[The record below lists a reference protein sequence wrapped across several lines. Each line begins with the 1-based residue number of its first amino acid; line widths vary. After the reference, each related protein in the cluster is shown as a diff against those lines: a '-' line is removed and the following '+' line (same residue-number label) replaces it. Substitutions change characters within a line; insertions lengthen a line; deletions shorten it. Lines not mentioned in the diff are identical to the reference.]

1 MVKFKSTCCY
11 CGTGCGLE
19 ITDLGNNKIIVEG
32 DKNHPSSKGALCSKG
47 LNLHYTAW
55 DKSDRLLYPEMRWSK
70 NMPRQRVSWD
80 TALER
85 TAKVFKT
92 FIEKFGP
99 DSVAFYASGQCL
111 TEEYYVVNKLIK
123 GFIGSNNIDTNSR
136 LCMSSAVVGYKL
148 SLGED
153 SVPVCYDDIELS
165 DCILAAGANPAWCHP
180 IIWRRVEAHKLSN
193 PNIKLVCIDPRKTDT
208 AKSCDLHLQLKPG
221 TDVTLFNAI
230 ARVLI
235 ENAWIDNNFIIHHTD
250 GFQKLKE
257 IVFSQTLQ
265 EAAIICDVPAEDIF
279 LAASYIGKAQGFL
292 SMWTMGLN
300 QSVIGVNKNL
310 SLINL
315 HLITGQIGKPGA
327 GPFSLT
333 GQPNAMGGREVGGL
347 SNLLPAHRNLLD
359 ANDRK
364 EVEDFWG
371 SPVKISSKNGLTA
384 TEMFEALSDGRLKA
398 IWIMCTNPL
407 VSLPDVRMAEA
418 ALKNAKF
425 VVVQEISSK
434 PETLQYA
441 DVVLPAATW
450 TEKEGTMTNAE
461 RRISYLQK
469 ITDAPGEA
477 LPDAEIITRFAHKMG
492 FEKEFD
498 YLVDRCSLS
507 VNSFSSE
514 STLKRTTINGQRT
527 TNNDKIFAEHAA
539 LTKGTSI
546 DISHLTYDV
555 LKTQGTYQWGNKRLF
570 EDRKFYTPNQRA
582 QIQGCDDENKSEK
595 PTSEYPLILTTV
607 RIRDQWHTMSR
618 SGKVN
623 KLNQH
628 ISEPLLEIN
637 PIDAKFR
644 HIHDGEMVEISNAR
658 GKMRARATL
667 TEDIKHGVIA
677 LPIHWGKR
685 NGLDLSRV
693 NNITNNL
700 VDPRS
705 KEPDFKFSA
714 VEVSKISQTK
724 KKIVIIGAGAAGCGF
739 INTYRGLNDEDEIH
753 VFSRE
758 IYPFYNRVMLPDYV
772 SGTQTWEQLQKLN
785 EKDFYEKNI
794 VVHKGL
800 GIKKINPENKTLE
813 DDKGETHHY
822 DILILGMGSR
832 ANILRD
838 IPQHLSG
845 IFTMRS
851 RHDAD
856 NLLKTIT
863 HHSSALSHQTSDISL
878 RGTLKTDGSQMK
890 ANVVVIGGGLLGLEM
905 AASLNEMGLKVS
917 IVQRISR
924 FMDRQL
930 DPLASQLLH
939 EEIIERGIDVYYND
953 FVQTFF
959 GSEPNSTEHLNL
971 SEELPNLQDGS
982 RFKAQ
987 NSKLTAVR
995 LSSGRKIN
1003 CDAIV
1008 MAVGTSPNVELARE
1022 AGLKCNRGVI
1032 VNDFLQTN
1040 DPNIFAMGEIA
1051 EWRGQMWGITAGAED
1066 QAGVAARFIAGDV
1079 AKPYNGSLSM
1089 NILKM
1094 EGLQLSSIGRV
1105 ESPENDSSFEEI
1117 LFIDKAKR
1125 YYKKCIIQNDKL
1137 VGTILIGDK
1146 SEFLDF
1152 KNLIQNGIELSE
1164 KRLELLRSGKK
1175 TEPII
1180 GKLVCVCNSVGEGN
1194 LINKIKSGCKNF
1206 SQLCN
1211 ETGAGTGCGSCK
1223 MEVKSILNYE
1233 LLAMSHEPQQNNT
1246 AQSSKLTAQSSKL

>member
-19 ITDLGNNKIIVEG
+19 VSDLGNNKIIVEG
-32 DKNHPSSKGALCSKG
+32 DKNHPSNKGALCSKG

-70 NMPRQRVSWD
+70 NLPRQRVSWD

-165 DCILAAGANPAWCHP
+165 DCIMAAGANPAWCHP
-180 IIWRRVEAHKLSN
+180 IIWRRVEAHKAAN
-193 PNIKLVCIDPRKTDT
+193 PDVKLICIDPRKTDT
-208 AKSCDLHLQLKPG
+208 AKSCDLHLQIKPG
-221 TDVTLFNAI
+221 TDVTIFNAI
-230 ARVLI
+230 ARAII
-235 ENAWIDNNFIIHHTD
+235 ENAWIDNNFITHHTD

-257 IVFSQTLQ
+257 IVFLKTIQ
-265 EAAIICDVPAEDIF
+265 EAAAICDVPAEDIF
-279 LAASYIGKAQGFL
+279 LAASYIGKAKGFL

-371 SPVKISSKNGLTA
+371 SPVKISPKNGLTA
-384 TEMFEALSDGRLKA
+384 TEMFEALNDGRLKA

-407 VSLPDVRMAEA
+407 VSLPDVRVAEA

-434 PETLQYA
+434 PETLKYA

-461 RRISYLQK
+461 RRISYLHK

-492 FEKEFD
+492 FAKEFD
-498 YLVDRCSLS
+498 YLNVETLNATSLRS
-507 VNSFSSE
+507 
-514 STLKRTTINGQRT
+514 
-527 TNNDKIFAEHAA
+527 DKIFAEHAA
-539 LTKGTSI
+539 LTKGTNI
-546 DISHLTYDV
+546 DISNITYDIF
-555 LKTQGTYQWGNKRLF
+555 KTKGTVQWGNARLF
-570 EDRKFYTPNQRA
+570 EDKKFYTPNQKA
-582 QIQGCDDENKSEK
+582 QIHGCDDENKSEK
-595 PTSEYPLILTTV
+595 PTPEHPLILTTV

-637 PIDAKFR
+637 PFDGKFR
-644 HIHDGEMVEISNAR
+644 HINDGEMVEISNGR
-658 GKMRARATL
+658 GNMRARATF
-667 TEDIKHGVIA
+667 TEDIKRGVIA
-677 LPIHWGKR
+677 LPMHWGKK
-685 NGLDLSRV
+685 NGTDLSRV

-714 VEVSKISQTK
+714 VEVTRISQTK
-724 KKIVIIGAGAAGCGF
+724 KKIVIIGAGAASCGF
-739 INTYRGLNDEDEIH
+739 INTYRCLNEEDDIH

-772 SGTQTWEQLQKLN
+772 SGTQTWEQLQKLD

-800 GIKKINPENKTLE
+800 GIKKINPDNKTLE
-813 DDKGETHHY
+813 DDKGETHKY

-832 ANILRD
+832 ANVLRD

-856 NLLKTIT
+856 KLLQTLGKNLLGFEN
-863 HHSSALSHQTSDISL
+863 L
-878 RGTLKTDGSQMK
+878 RGLGSK
-890 ANVVVIGGGLLGLEM
+890 SVVVIGGGLLGLEM
-905 AASLNEMGLKVS
+905 AASLNEMGIKVT

-939 EEIIERGIDVYYND
+939 EEIVARGIDVYYND
-953 FVQTFF
+953 FVQTYF
-959 GSEPNSTEHLNL
+959 GSEPFAL
-971 SEELPNLQDGS
+971 SNEPRSRTKAESSEL
-982 RFKAQ
+982 RAQ
-987 NSKLTAVR
+987 SSQLTAVR
-995 LSSGRKIN
+995 LSSGRKID

-1008 MAVGTSPNVELARE
+1008 MAVGTTPNVELARE

-1040 DPNIFAMGEIA
+1040 DSNIFAMGEIA

-1066 QAGVAARFIAGDV
+1066 QAGVAARFIAGDS

-1105 ESPENDSSFEEI
+1105 ETPEDDASFEEI

-1125 YYKKCIIQNDKL
+1125 FYKKCIIQNDKL

-1164 KRLELLRSGKK
+1164 KRLELLHSGKK
-1175 TEPII
+1175 AEPVI

-1194 LINKIKSGCKNF
+1194 LINKINSGCKNF
-1206 SQLCN
+1206 NQLCN

-1223 MEVKSILNYE
+1223 MEVKTILSRE
-1233 LLAMSHEPQQNNT
+1233 LLAMSYKPQE
-1246 AQSSKLTAQSSKL
+1246 KLTAQS

>member
-32 DKNHPSSKGALCSKG
+32 DKNHPSNKGALCSKG

-165 DCILAAGANPAWCHP
+165 DCIMAAGANPAWCHP
-180 IIWRRVEAHKLSN
+180 IIWRRVEVHKAAN
-193 PNIKLVCIDPRKTDT
+193 PNIKLICIDPRKTDT
-208 AKSCDLHLQLKPG
+208 AKSCDLHLQIKPG
-221 TDVTLFNAI
+221 TDVTIFNAI
-230 ARVLI
+230 ARILI
-235 ENAWIDNNFIIHHTD
+235 ENAWIDNDFIVNHTD
-250 GFQKLKE
+250 GYQKLKE
-257 IVFSQTLQ
+257 IAFNRTIQ

-279 LAASYIGKAQGFL
+279 LAASYIGKAKGFI
-292 SMWTMGLN
+292 SMWAMGLN

-315 HLITGQIGKPGA
+315 HLITGNIGKSGA

-364 EVEDFWG
+364 EVENFWN
-371 SPVKISSKNGLTA
+371 SSVKISAKAGLSA
-384 TEMFEALSDGRLKA
+384 TEMFEALNDGRLKA

-461 RRISYLQK
+461 RRISYLHK

-498 YLVDRCSLS
+498 YLGKS
-507 VNSFSSE
+507 
-514 STLKRTTINGQRT
+514 
-527 TNNDKIFAEHAA
+527 DKIFAEHAA

-546 DISHLTYDV
+546 DISHLTYDI
-555 LKTQGTYQWGNKRLF
+555 LKNNTYQWGNKRLF
-570 EDRKFYTPNQRA
+570 EDKNFYTPNQKA
-582 QIQGCDDENKSEK
+582 QIHGCDDENKSEK
-595 PTSEYPLILTTV
+595 PTSEHPLILTTV

-637 PIDAKFR
+637 PSDAKLR
-644 HIHDGEMVEISNAR
+644 QISDGEMVEIGNAR
-658 GKMRARATL
+658 GKMRARATF
-667 TEDIKHGVIA
+667 TEDIKRGVIA

-700 VDPRS
+700 IDPRS
-705 KEPDFKFSA
+705 KEPDFKFST
-714 VEVSKISQTK
+714 VEVSRISQTK

-794 VVHKGL
+794 IVHKGL
-800 GIKKINPENKTLE
+800 CIKKINSENKTIE
-813 DDKGETHHY
+813 DDNGIMHSY

-832 ANILRD
+832 ANVLRD

-856 NLLKTIT
+856 ALLKTLGKDVARNVFT
-863 HHSSALSHQTSDISL
+863 KS
-878 RGTLKTDGSQMK
+878 
-890 ANVVVIGGGLLGLEM
+890 VVVIGGGLLGLEM
-905 AASLNEMGLKVS
+905 AASLNEMGIKVS

-939 EEIIERGIDVYYND
+939 EEIVARGIDVYYND

-959 GSEPNSTEHLNL
+959 GSEPNNVNPSNKQEGLNL
-971 SEELPNLQDGS
+971 
-982 RFKAQ
+982 KAQ
-987 NSKLTAVR
+987 SSKLTAVR

-1008 MAVGTSPNVELARE
+1008 MAVGTTPNVELARE
-1022 AGLKCNRGVI
+1022 TGLKCNRGVI

-1040 DPNIFAMGEIA
+1040 DSNIFAMGEIA

-1066 QAGVAARFIAGDV
+1066 QAGVAARFIAGDI

-1105 ESPENDSSFEEI
+1105 ETPENDSSFEEI

-1125 YYKKCIIQNDKL
+1125 FYKKCIIQNDKL

-1175 TEPII
+1175 TEPVI

-1194 LINKIKSGCKNF
+1194 LINKIKSGCQNF
-1206 SQLCN
+1206 TQLCN

-1223 MEVKSILNYE
+1223 MEVKSIL
-1233 LLAMSHEPQQNNT
+1233 
-1246 AQSSKLTAQSSKL
+1246 SSLFVGSV